1 MITALKHWSGHRV
14 ILTFLAVFALT
25 FGPISPLQQ
34 AARAATVTGLTTKSA
49 LVSAI
54 TAATAGDTLVLGS
67 DIVVDSAAISISK
80 NITIDGNGYT
90 MTVPNVG
97 VLDDGTNSTSASTWG
112 VLAFTTGSSGA
123 TVRNLTIKGGNS
135 STGAVNIGAGQSITI
150 QGCNITNSRNSGSGG
165 GGIKNSGT
173 LFLRDTN
180 VIRNSAS
187 YGGGFQNSGSIYVE
201 RSSFTENRS
210 ESSGGGGGAGE
221 NTGAG
226 SYLYVN
232 NSTFANNVSSEIGG
246 AINNYQGNLY
256 AVNSTFTGNVTV
268 ASSTYGGA
276 IGKNGG
282 TVKVASS
289 LFAYNYS
296 LSGGSYSS
304 PTAYQLDD
312 IDYGAVTLAYSMY
325 HGVLYSTSTKVQNVQ
340 YTAAADGSN
349 DTIFSGGTNGKV
361 TNGSGVQIGTATV
374 FRPALTTVSGH
385 RVVAIKTGSLPIGI
399 GTPTYFGTS
408 AARFAYYDRLAGTP
422 AWVSMLGSAT
432 SADLVTTDQLGT
444 TRSTTTPTAGAV
456 ETGGTALY
464 VVKSIA
470 ATDGTVDGGASIYGN
485 TYASGTSVTV
495 TALPNAGKVFSKWQ
509 VVVGA
514 SASVDVSSNPYTFT
528 VSANTT
534 LTPVFAA
541 APVNTYTVSYS
552 ANNATAGSPPSAQT
566 FTVGGSALTAASNS
580 GSLSRTGYSFGG
592 WSTTSSGSGTI
603 YAAGSGTFTPSAN
616 MTLYAYWVPPAA
628 PSLSVG
634 SSSYSLTTG
643 TSATITPT
651 NSGGAA
657 NSWSISPSAPAGMN
671 FGTSTGVL
679 TGTPTTVQSST
690 SYTITATNV
699 TGSATATFTI
709 AIADPVVVTTI
720 YSVTYNYNSAT
731 GGNSTSSASFT
742 VGGSALTLPTPTRTG
757 YTFGGWYS
765 ESALTNQVG
774 TGGGS
779 YSPSADMGL
788 YAKWTPGT
796 YTVTYNY
803 NSATGGNGV
812 SSDSFTTGGSA
823 LTLPTPTRTGYTF
836 AGWYAEV
843 GLSTLVGAAAASYTT
858 ATSTTLY
865 AKWTANSLT
874 VTYNANG
881 GSSVNAGSTN
891 TGGSI
896 SSAPTAPTK
905 TGYTF
910 VGWYSDAG
918 LTTAVSF
925 PYAHGQTADF
935 ILYAKWAAGTY
946 TVTYNYNSAT
956 GGNGVSSDSFTTG
969 GTAVTL
975 PTPTRTSFQ
984 FLGWYDAS
992 TGGNLVGAGGAAFTT
1007 TASTTLY
1014 ARWIQSS
1021 LAGIDPGDFVLVG
1034 TISAS
1039 NLIDATF
1046 GATTNGSSVNVS
1058 VPTGAL
1064 PNGTTITMNLVTN
1077 FTRVQNILTDAHN
1090 YVVSLVVSWL
1100 APDGTV
1106 PTTATGKPISMT
1118 ISNSSIHTGDA
1129 IYLVMNGTATLVGR
1143 ATSNGQVVL
1152 SVTDDPEIVI
1162 ASTRPYSVTNVTAT
1176 NGDVESAT
1184 ISWTAPSVDGG
1195 SPITGYTVTSS
1206 GGQTCT
1212 TTTTSC
1218 TISGLTGGTAYTFTV
1233 VANNAVGSAVAATS
1247 SSITPV
1253 AATAV
1258 TPPVSAPVTPPVTT
1272 PVVPPVTAPV
1282 TPPVT
1287 EPVNPPVT
1295 EPVTPPVTEPVTP
1308 PVTKPIVP
1316 AKTISLGSSAI
1327 GMRLNTAQV
1336 ATLKALKAKKG
1347 FTVTVYTAAKV
1358 TSGSKAALKSIASRI
1373 SGAIKAA
1380 FSKLKTTTTITGGSK
1395 LKCASPNGVC
1405 VAITATK

>member
-34 AARAATVTGLTTKSA
+34 VARAATVTGLTTKSA

-67 DIVVDSAAISISK
+67 DIVVDSAAIGIAK

-150 QGCNITNSRNSGSGG
+150 QSCNITNSRNSGGGG

-180 VIRNSAS
+180 VIRNSAGW
-187 YGGGFQNSGSIYVE
+187 GGGFQNSGSIYVD

-210 ESSGGGGGAGE
+210 ESGGGGGGAGE

-268 ASSTYGGA
+268 AYSTYGGA

-296 LSGGSYSS
+296 LSGGSSSS

-312 IDYGAVTLAYSMY
+312 IDYGPVTLAYSMY
-325 HGVLYSTSTKVQNVQ
+325 HGVVYSSSTKVQNVQ

-374 FRPALTTVSGH
+374 FRPALTTVNGR
-385 RVVAIKTGSLPIGI
+385 RVVAIKTGSLPIGV
-399 GTPTYFGTS
+399 GTPTYYGTS
-408 AARFAYYDRLAGTP
+408 AGRFSYYDRLAGTP

-444 TRSTTTPTAGAV
+444 TRSGTTPTAGAV

-509 VVVGA
+509 VVVGS
-514 SASVDVSSNPYTFT
+514 SASVDVTSNPYTFSVT
-528 VSANTT
+528 ANTT

-592 WSTTSSGSGTI
+592 WSTTASGSGTI

-628 PSLSVG
+628 PSISVG

-643 TSATITPT
+643 SSATITPT
-651 NSGGAA
+651 NAGGAA

-731 GGNSTSSASFT
+731 GGNSTSSDNFT
-742 VGGSALTLPTPTRTG
+742 VGGSALTLPSPTKTG
-757 YTFGGWYS
+757 YAFGGWYS

-774 TGGGS
+774 NGGGS
-779 YSPSADMGL
+779 YSPSADVVL
-788 YAKWTPGT
+788 YAKWTAGT

-803 NSATGGNGV
+803 NLATGGNGV
-812 SSDSFTTGGSA
+812 SSDSFTTG
-823 LTLPTPTRTGYTF
+823 
-836 AGWYAEV
+836 
-843 GLSTLVGAAAASYTT
+843 
-858 ATSTTLY
+858 
-865 AKWTANSLT
+865 
-874 VTYNANG
+874 
-881 GSSVNAGSTN
+881 
-891 TGGSI
+891 
-896 SSAPTAPTK
+896 SSA
-905 TGYTF
+905 
-910 VGWYSDAG
+910 
-918 LTTAVSF
+918 
-925 PYAHGQTADF
+925 
-935 ILYAKWAAGTY
+935 I
-946 TVTYNYNSAT
+946 
-956 GGNGVSSDSFTTG
+956 
-969 GTAVTL
+969 TL

-984 FLGWYDAS
+984 FQGWYDAN
-992 TGGNLVGAGGAAFTT
+992 TGGNLVGAGGASFTT
-1007 TASTTLY
+1007 TASTSLY

-1039 NLIDATF
+1039 NLVDATF

-1195 SPITGYTVTSS
+1195 SAITGYTVTSS

-1218 TISGLTGGTAYTFTV
+1218 TVTGLTGGNAYTFTV

-1253 AATAV
+1253 AATV
-1258 TPPVSAPVTPPVTT
+1258 VSPPVSAPVTPPVTT
-1272 PVVPPVTAPV
+1272 PVVPPVTTPV
-1282 TPPVT
+1282 T
-1287 EPVNPPVT
+1287 PPVT

-1308 PVTKPIVP
+1308 PVTKPIAA

-1327 GMRLNTAQV
+1327 GTRLNKSQV

-1347 FTVTVYTAAKV
+1347 FTVTVYTAA
-1358 TSGSKAALKSIASRI
+1358 TLKSIASRI
-1373 SGAIKAA
+1373 SGAIKAS

-1395 LKCASPNGVC
+1395 LKCAAPNGVC